1 VRLRRSDPAKPGY
14 TRRRSGRGFRYLD
27 RTGQTL
33 TDPAELERIQALVIP
48 PAWRDVW
55 ICADSKGHIQAVGI
69 DAAGRRQYRYHDQW
83 RVQRDAAKFDHVLE
97 VGAHLPKVRT
107 LVAEHLRARGYGR
120 ERVLA
125 AAVRLLDVGCFR
137 IGGEEYASGEDAT
150 FGLATLRREHVAV
163 VRGAV
168 RFCYPAKGGV
178 QRTIDVVDEPV
189 RRVVRGLLRR
199 DSDHAELLAYRAGAT
214 WSDVRSADINAYL
227 REISGIDISA
237 KDFRTW
243 NGTVLA
249 ATLLATAELKR
260 GKRPAGATVRKRAV
274 SRAMKDVAEY
284 LGNTPTVARA
294 SYVDP
299 RVVDLY
305 LDGTT
310 IAAAL
315 PDPGADEQETIERA
329 VLEMLEV

>member
-27 RTGQTL
+27 RTGQPL
-33 TDPAELERIQALVIP
+33 TDPAELERIQALAIP

-55 ICADSKGHIQAVGI
+55 ICADPKGHIQAVGI

-249 ATLLATAELKR
+249 ATLLATAELER